1 MAACPPTSPA
11 TALRGAQ
18 CERPKAKPQSLPRQ
32 RDILQKLIEAD
43 LVDCV
48 VALPGHLF
56 YSTQITV
63 CLWFL
68 AENKSVEFEGPAR
81 LFDGEIEL
89 SLVAYSHANRGH
101 RSPQKS
107 SEGTSIVPRDCV
119 CG

>member
-1 MAACPPTSPA
+1 VHSF
-11 TALRGAQ
+11 LRSTNS
-18 CERPKAKPQSLPRQ
+18 QSLPRQ
-32 RDILQKLIEAD
+32 RDIRQKLIEAD

-68 AENKSVEFEGPAR
+68 AENKSVEIEGSAR

-119 CG
+119 RG